1 MQISISRQVWILGF
15 LRAGFYKLR
24 ARLRYIYLSR
34 SDIQIFYGL
43 KVVNGIWQCVNNIKT
58 GILKN
63 KFVVHGQYIRSVYYN
78 NSHFNLSK
86 MVAMLYR

>member
-1 MQISISRQVWILGF
+1 MVTKQVCDINWCKIQTCDNIICLEASLVQISISRQVWILGF

-43 KVVNGIWQCVNNIKT
+43 KVVNGIWQCVNNI
-58 GILKN
+58 
-63 KFVVHGQYIRSVYYN
+63 
-78 NSHFNLSK
+78 
-86 MVAMLYR
+86 